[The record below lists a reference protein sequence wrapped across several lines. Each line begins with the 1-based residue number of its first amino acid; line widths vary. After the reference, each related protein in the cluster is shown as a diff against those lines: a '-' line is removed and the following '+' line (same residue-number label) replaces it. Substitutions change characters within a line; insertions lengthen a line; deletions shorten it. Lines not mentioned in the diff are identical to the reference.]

1 MIKKT
6 GQMNTL
12 TILSHRVISF
22 ILHKIKKNMYMSNYL
37 STKHYG
43 TWELYS

>member
-6 GQMNTL
+6 GQMNIL

-22 ILHKIKKNMYMSNYL
+22 ILHKIFKKYVYVKL
-37 STKHYG
+37 SQH
-43 TWELYS
+43 